1 MKAILAL
8 VKAVPLWFWGLV
20 ACMLVIGWQQWRIAG
35 LRDDLTESR
44 QEFTDYKLNAEQTA
58 RDEENRRRAAADEQT
73 RKDAQDEAD
82 RTRDTA
88 AAGAER
94 ERLFNEVER
103 QRRLLAGRQATDAA
117 GFAAER
123 QARQRAYDLLAN
135 VYQQSVQRNG
145 ELAAEADRARARGLS
160 CEARYNSLNSIT
172 R

>member
-1 MKAILAL
+1 MKALWAL
-8 VKAVPLWFWGLV
+8 VKAVPLWFWALA
-20 ACMLVIGWQQWRIAG
+20 ACVLVIGIQGVKIAN
-35 LRDDLTESR
+35 LRSDLATAR
-44 QEFTDYKLNAEQTA
+44 QEFTDYKLDAEQAA
-58 RDEENRRRAAADEQT
+58 RDEENRRRAAADQQT

-82 RTRDTA
+82 RTRDTV

-123 QARQRAYDLLAN
+123 QARQRAYNLLAN

>member
-1 MKAILAL
+1 MAAWLKLVPVWAWVALAGVIAIG
-8 VKAVPLWFWGLV
+8 V
-20 ACMLVIGWQQWRIAG
+20 QQYRVNS
-35 LRDDLTESR
+35 LRSELGESR
-44 QEFTDYKLNAEQTA
+44 QEFADYKLDAEQAA
-58 RDEENRRRAAADEQT
+58 RDEENRRRVAADQQT

-94 ERLFNEVER
+94 ERLLNEVER

-135 VYQQSVQRNG
+135 VYQQSVERNG

-172 R
+172 H

>member
-1 MKAILAL
+1 MAWLRL
-8 VKAVPLWFWGLV
+8 VPLWAWILLAAALAVG
-20 ACMLVIGWQQWRIAG
+20 AQQWRIAG
-35 LRDDLTESR
+35 LRDDLADAR
-44 QEFTDYKLNAEQTA
+44 QEFTGYKLNAEQAA
-58 RDEENRRRAAADEQT
+58 RDEENRRRAAADQQT

-94 ERLFNEVER
+94 ERLLNEVER

>member
-1 MKAILAL
+1 MKALWTL
-8 VKAVPLWFWGLV
+8 VKAVPFWVWVLFICGIVCGLQGV
-20 ACMLVIGWQQWRIAG
+20 KIAN
-35 LRDDLTESR
+35 LRSELSESR
-44 QEFTDYKLNAEQTA
+44 RELTDYKLNAEKAA

-73 RKDAQDEAD
+73 RKDAQDEEL

-123 QARQRAYDLLAN
+123 HARQRGYDLLAN

>member
-1 MKAILAL
+1 MAAWLKLVPVWAWVALAGILA
-8 VKAVPLWFWGLV
+8 
-20 ACMLVIGWQQWRIAG
+20 IGVQQYRVNS
-35 LRDDLTESR
+35 LRSDLTESR
-44 QEFTDYKLNAEQTA
+44 QEFTDYKLDAEQAA
-58 RDEENRRRAAADEQT
+58 RDEENRRRAAADQQT

-135 VYQQSVQRNG
+135 VYQQSVQRNE